1 MNIRHLLAKLDTLTI
16 NEEVSPED
24 IEGLLQQLKSG
35 EIGYDEFRSKLD
47 SFEQTDYSMR
57 QGEMGNPDAR
67 DDMQYNRPGGDRE
80 EWDQYDR
87 EEEDEYEESRVA
99 ESVQVKE
106 CPMEDEAE
114 MDAPTSDKPTMNVT
128 MNASSAD
135 SIRELLNV
143 LSNFESSADAPT
155 DAGMLKDPIPMDGK
169 DDPLD
174 GDQDEGM
181 IGKGVGGLA
190 GGTLGKAAGT
200 ALGTAVAGPLG
211 GAVGGVAGD
220 VVGTAVGSDMGDE
233 ITGED
238 TADID
243 EFVNRPHEK
252 YAPVSAVT
260 ASGNDMHRSKTSYSD
275 KAYRG
280 DNPMESLKLR
290 LESLYNDLKS
300 K

>member
-16 NEEVSPED
+16 NEEVSPDD

-35 EIGYDEFRSKLD
+35 EIDYDEFRSKLD

-57 QGEMGNPDAR
+57 QGEMGNPNAR

-87 EEEDEYEESRVA
+87 EEWDQYDREEDEYEYEESRVA

-106 CPMEDEAE
+106 CPMEDEAG

-135 SIRELLNV
+135 SIRQLLDV
-143 LSNFESSADAPT
+143 LSNFEAGVPGDT
-155 DAGMLKDPIPMDGK
+155 DPGMLKAPIPMDGE

-174 GDQDEGM
+174 GDEAEG
-181 IGKGVGGLA
+181 IVGRG
-190 GGTLGKAAGT
+190 
-200 ALGTAVAGPLG
+200 
-211 GAVGGVAGD
+211 VGGVAGD
-220 VVGTAVGSDMGDE
+220 VLGTAVGANVGDKV
-233 ITGED
+233 TGED

-243 EFVNRPHEK
+243 EFVNRPDEK

-290 LESLYNDLKS
+290 LESLYNELKS